1 MKLKLTAEN
10 ENLNHL
16 LYWKLKQT
24 KAKKGALPWQF
35 NRVIRR
41 ITRQPTCKTRT
52 LLELNLVEE
61 CGNFA
66 KDAL

>member
-1 MKLKLTAEN
+1 MKLKLAAEN

-35 NRVIRR
+35 
-41 ITRQPTCKTRT
+41 KTRT

-61 CGNFA
+61 YGNFA